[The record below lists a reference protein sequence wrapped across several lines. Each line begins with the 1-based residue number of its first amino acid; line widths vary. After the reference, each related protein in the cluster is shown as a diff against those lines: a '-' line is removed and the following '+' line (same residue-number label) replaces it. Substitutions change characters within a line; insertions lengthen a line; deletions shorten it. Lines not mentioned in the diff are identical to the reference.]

1 MVKKFRRFMAVL
13 CIMMLCFT
21 TYAFAAETST
31 TSVEDQDLTAYVTYY
46 AQNYAQTYG
55 GASED
60 ELKYMEAVSYT
71 HLTLPTTERV

>member
-31 TSVEDQDLTAYVTYY
+31 TSVENQDLTAYVTY
-46 AQNYAQTYG
+46 
-55 GASED
+55 
-60 ELKYMEAVSYT
+60 
-71 HLTLPTTERV
+71 